1 MFRRLPPELTAPF
14 AAFERVAET
23 IESGKDA
30 LLSSVPTTRLPGRPL
45 ADTLLEF
52 EASLTEA
59 MPMMGAWRHAAVEEA
74 WSRATAGL
82 AAARDHAE
90 RVRLEAPEPEGFEAL
105 VGAIGDL
112 LAPLDAFHD
121 AAERFSRLRRWR
133 R

>member
-1 MFRRLPPELTAPF
+1 MFRRLPPELSAPF

-23 IESGKDA
+23 IERGKDA

-45 ADTLLEF
+45 ADTLVEF
-52 EASLTEA
+52 EAALSA
-59 MPMMGAWRHAAVEEA
+59 AVPMMEAWRHAEVEEA
-74 WSRATAGL
+74 WVRAAAAL
-82 AAARDHAE
+82 AAARIHAE
-90 RVRLEAPEPEGFEAL
+90 LVRLEAPEPEGFEAL